1 MDKFFELNGVGF
13 EWDEAKYAVSLRK
26 HGVKFEEAAEVF
38 FDPLGVYD
46 EASVEEEERENILGY
61 SLSSKILL
69 VVFVERYV
77 RTRIISARR
86 ATSQEKSEYERENFG
101 K

>member
-1 MDKFFELNGVGF
+1 MDKTFRFHNIVF
-13 EWDEAKYAVSLRK
+13 EWEDEKYFVNIKK

-38 FDPLGVYD
+38 FDPENRFGD
-46 EASVEEEERENILGY
+46 ASVEEEFREYVIGY
-61 SLSSKILL
+61 SFSKRILL
-69 VVFVERYV
+69 VVFVEREV

-86 ATSQEKSEYERENFG
+86 ATSQEREQYE